1 MAEVNIRIMYDAN
14 GVPFYPATHVE
25 AIDGLDTDSEADTAL
40 EIANLKSQI
49 HQLQLDVQ
57 WLQTQ
62 ITSYHPPQ

>member
-25 AIDGLDTDSEADTAL
+25 AIDGLDTDSEEDTAL

-49 HQLQLDVQ
+49 YQLQLDVQ

-62 ITSYHPPQ
+62 ISAMNP

>member
-1 MAEVNIRIMYDAN
+1 MYDAN

-25 AIDGLDTDSEADTAL
+25 AIDGLDTDSEEDTAL

-49 HQLQLDVQ
+49 YQLQLDVQ

-62 ITSYHPPQ
+62 ISAMNP